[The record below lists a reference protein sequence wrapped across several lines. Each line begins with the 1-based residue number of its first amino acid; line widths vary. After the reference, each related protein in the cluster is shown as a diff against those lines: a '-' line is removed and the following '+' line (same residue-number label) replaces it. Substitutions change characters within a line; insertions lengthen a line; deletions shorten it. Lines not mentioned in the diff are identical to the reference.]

1 MTEEQKIEALQRI
14 LQGANVAQVN
24 LGNGYQTF
32 NIGKDGNWQQE
43 PTADAQV
50 VDAEVVE
57 YADAQEGLYPEV
69 ADEAKSFFEKTY
81 MSEETDKNGKRIK
94 KNFPVEDVLHS
105 IYNETKEWD
114 PSDKKSTRKWK
125 VLYELLRRK
134 KFFKYEERHRYS
146 HYVKGI
152 VRYCFPDAKDSYGN
166 NISKCDLDDSIEEW
180 HKEDKELYFFLKD
193 RMPK

>member
-57 YADAQEGLYPEV
+57 DADAIDHFPLL
-69 ADEAKSFFEKTY
+69 FT
-81 MSEETDKNGKRIK
+81 TDKLISFRDSLVVHNFIGQDTTNEEFLYYFGHVEYKPDTLAHITWIPNKSNKQLLRELIMGMYKPMIDLKEVTKANLEKIVPSVFVNTKGEPILLAKEK
-94 KNFPVEDVLHS
+94 KVPSWE
-105 IYNETKEWD
+105 
-114 PSDKKSTRKWK
+114 SDK
-125 VLYELLRRK
+125 
-134 KFFKYEERHRYS
+134 
-146 HYVKGI
+146 
-152 VRYCFPDAKDSYGN
+152 
-166 NISKCDLDDSIEEW
+166 IEEFLATL
-180 HKEDKELYFFLKD
+180 HK
-193 RMPK
+193 

>member
-1 MTEEQKIEALQRI
+1 MSIIIKGDNNGIAVDGDLKIEHLAFSFGKGVTTVEGI
-14 LQGANVAQVN
+14 HQVN
-24 LGNGYQTF
+24 CDD
-32 NIGKDGNWQQE
+32 NI
-43 PTADAQV
+43 

-57 YADAQEGLYPEV
+57 YADAQEDLYPEIV
-69 ADEAKSFFEKTY
+69 DEAKSFFEKTY

-94 KNFPVEDVLHS
+94 KNFPVEDVLHT

-166 NISKCDLDDSIEEW
+166 NISKCDLDDSIEKW
-180 HKEDKELYFFLKD
+180 NKEDKELYFFLKD